1 MMLQLSG
8 RVYLPDTSALIAAW
22 SERYPKDVFPEVW
35 QFVDGLNGRLRVCEY
50 VRDEVK
56 RHAEDLVVW
65 LDSATVDSRL
75 SLSSLSVNGAESV
88 HGHFQKIVRGW
99 PNWRAV
105 RAGGRSV
112 PADPWVIAY
121 AQALGGIVVSEEQS
135 GGNDVRIPNVCRE
148 LGVAH
153 MNLLDLFRAEGFGG
167 LMGGTP
173 PP

>member
-1 MMLQLSG
+1 MMLQLNG

-56 RHAEDLVVW
+56 RHAEDLLAW
-65 LDSATVDSRL
+65 LDSATIDSRL

-88 HGHFQKIVRGW
+88 HGHFRRIARGW

-105 RAGGRSV
+105 RTGNH
-112 PADPWVIAY
+112 ADPWVIAY

-135 GGNDVRIPNVCRE
+135 GGNDVRIPDVCRE

-153 MNLLDLFRAEGFGG
+153 MNLLDLFRVEGFGG
-167 LMGGTP
+167 WGGTP
-173 PP
+173 RP